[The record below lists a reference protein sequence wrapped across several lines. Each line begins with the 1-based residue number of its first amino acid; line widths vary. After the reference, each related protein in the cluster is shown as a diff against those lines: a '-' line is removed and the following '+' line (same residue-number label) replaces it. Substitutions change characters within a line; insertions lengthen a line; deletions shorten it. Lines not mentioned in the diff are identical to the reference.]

1 MADSSSN
8 IPHKD
13 GLKTMYNNLTSQN
26 QLGLIRQGSF
36 RTRRTTTTTRKG
48 SPSLYHSASVIS
60 RRNTEHAGLGGRIGG
75 WRYSETL
82 FFTGMEV
89 SKSKFNAE
97 FLIHLNYKVAEGF
110 EKEYVLTFR
119 DGSMDDRKT
128 KWNNWYIYLH
138 KAQRKFKNM
147 VDVFQKNRI
156 MYNNTWLK

>member
-48 SPSLYHSASVIS
+48 SPSLYHSV
-60 RRNTEHAGLGGRIGG
+60 GG